1 MIALTLETIRAS
13 GIGCAGPIPA
23 DVTLIRAR
31 DGAFDGGVSMY
42 RDQGQI
48 TTKRVGFSTR
58 V

>member
-13 GIGCAGPIPA
+13 GIGCAGAIPA
-23 DVTLIRAR
+23 DVILIRAR
-31 DGAFDGGVSMY
+31 DRAFDGGVSMY

-48 TTKRVGFSTR
+48 MTKRVGFSTR